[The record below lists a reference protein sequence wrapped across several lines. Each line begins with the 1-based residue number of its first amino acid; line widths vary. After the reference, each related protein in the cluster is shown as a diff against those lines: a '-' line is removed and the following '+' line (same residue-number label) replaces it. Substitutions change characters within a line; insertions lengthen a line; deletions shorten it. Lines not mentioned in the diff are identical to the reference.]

1 MWILPFV
8 CLCNVYLLSVC
19 LWLARRWEGVLLCT
33 SCADWKGVS
42 IVLCI
47 LLVLMVVGL
56 FVFESVSVSWSCRAG
71 CTSAVG
77 CRLKGSF
84 HSWGEMRE
92 QAATTAASTAFD
104 PAHNHTTPHL
114 QPIQIFVFVFV
125 FQIHQCLTQIFEK
138 QPPAHPWIQ
147 ILTKI
152 VLKNRFPP
160 TEGTPSMGLYLELTP
175 SPF

>member
-1 MWILPFV
+1 MCVFD
-8 CLCNVYLLSVC
+8 LLLKMVSCRAPV
-19 LWLARRWEGVLLCT
+19 LQLGVLL
-33 SCADWKGVS
+33 
-42 IVLCI
+42 VLCI

-56 FVFESVSVSWSCRAG
+56 FVFESLSVSWSCRAG

-92 QAATTAASTAFD
+92 QAATRAASTAFD

-114 QPIQIFVFVFV
+114 QPIQILVFV

-152 VLKNRFPP
+152 LLKIIDFLLRGNHEWAWTLSWPLHLFK
-160 TEGTPSMGLYLELTP
+160 
-175 SPF
+175 